1 LFTLLS
7 GGVEVREIEWLKEL
21 FSFGFPFL
29 RSVEYQRVL
38 AKMQRLA
45 DEGNDD
51 VACDSL
57 SGFKRAVIF
66 QKICDAVARKSAANN

>member
-1 LFTLLS
+1 MR
-7 GGVEVREIEWLKEL
+7 GVERLKEW

-29 RSVEYQRVL
+29 RSVEIKRVL

-51 VACDSL
+51 VCRPAL
-57 SGFKRAVIF
+57 
-66 QKICDAVARKSAANN
+66 KS